1 MASSENIT
9 PQKGWTTDPDE
20 LDFDF
25 YWADDK
31 GIGSQMA
38 RERGLESPKPIMCS
52 APETGEGLY
61 MFQSGSNFYIWDQMG
76 DDVEEIT
83 RSQDL
88 NEILEIMH
96 KKGFKE
102 FGLREVSGWAK

>member
-1 MASSENIT
+1 
-9 PQKGWTTDPDE
+9 
-20 LDFDF
+20 
-25 YWADDK
+25 
-31 GIGSQMA
+31 MA